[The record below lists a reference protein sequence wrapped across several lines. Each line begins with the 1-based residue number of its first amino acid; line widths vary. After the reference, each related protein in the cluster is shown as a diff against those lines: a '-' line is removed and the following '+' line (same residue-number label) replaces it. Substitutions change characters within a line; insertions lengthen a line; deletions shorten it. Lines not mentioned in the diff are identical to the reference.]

1 VCFVCPASSWLSRR
15 NFRTG
20 ERGRWHI
27 LCSVQPRREWQ
38 ACCWLYPKP
47 EYILE
52 WMSRWRGRGSISVE
66 IKSQSAYCVEFCL
79 LKYDS
84 FEQARTEA
92 PDDIA
97 AHVAS
102 NGHTLGNP
110 PQNDGWLFLAN
121 SVGEDSATR
130 GLYVSLAFFAA
141 SIQGWTA
148 LRLSS
153 SQALTPASGSPA
165 SLMSAS
171 IWLICSLLSEM
182 DLMSS

>member
-1 VCFVCPASSWLSRR
+1 MCFVCPAFSWLNRR

-20 ERGRWHI
+20 ERGRWHS

-38 ACCWLYPKP
+38 ECCWLYPKP
-47 EYILE
+47 EYIPE
-52 WMSRWRGRGSISVE
+52 WMSRWRERGSISVE
-66 IKSQSAYCVEFCL
+66 IKSQSAYCVVFCV
-79 LKYDS
+79 LKYAS
-84 FEQARTEA
+84 FEEARTEA

-102 NGHTLGNP
+102 NGHTLGNA
-110 PQNDGWLFLAN
+110 PQYDGWLFLDN
-121 SVGEDSATR
+121 FDGEDSAIR
-130 GLYVSLAFFAA
+130 RVHVSLAFFAA
-141 SIQGWTA
+141 SVQGWTTP
-148 LRLSS
+148 RLSS
-153 SQALTPASGSPA
+153 SQALMPASGSPA